1 MYEATGKELQEKL
14 DKSEKE
20 YEQLNKEYDEMIRL
34 QEEAET
40 ASAKLMEEL
49 EDQKQQ
55 LQNATAEIEELQAS
69 HRWTLIIKRL
79 FESLFL

>member
-69 HRWTLIIKRL
+69 HRWTLIIK
-79 FESLFL
+79 